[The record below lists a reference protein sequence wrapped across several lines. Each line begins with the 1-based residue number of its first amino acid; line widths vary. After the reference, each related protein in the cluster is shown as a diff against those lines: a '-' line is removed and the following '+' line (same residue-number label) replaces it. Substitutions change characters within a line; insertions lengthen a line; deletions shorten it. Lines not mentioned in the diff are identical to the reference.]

1 MDDEIIQTCSL
12 FIVVCGVV
20 VGGGGVRPPTYH
32 FCGLR
37 LELRLSLL

>member
-12 FIVVCGVV
+12 FIVVCGV

-37 LELRLSLL
+37 LEIRLSLL